1 MSGLIALVTK
11 RARRF
16 REIKVERIAAVAAQ
30 TSTALTNARLLDE
43 TRRWNEHLRGIE
55 ALSRELMIA
64 VDRYVA
70 LRWPLAGD
78 AGVSVPDALA
88 VLREEAGSRLPPD
101 AVAALEQVEADG
113 ELP

>member
-1 MSGLIALVTK
+1 MPEPIVTAAADLVPATPDDG
-11 RARRF
+11 
-16 REIKVERIAAVAAQ
+16 
-30 TSTALTNARLLDE
+30 TPL
-43 TRRWNEHLRGIE
+43 